1 MILNKRKLADMF
13 GVAEETIT
21 QWMKA
26 GMPVKVARKGSRGNE
41 YESADCIR
49 WYVSRESGGDGALD
63 LTQERARLAKAQAD
77 KTELEAAE
85 LRGDMARYEDISSH
99 WTRQTT
105 ACRLRMLVIPSK
117 VAPRVRSAS
126 TDMDAASI
134 IQSEICEALEELSG
148 DGVPERVK
156 QRRARSA
163 ARDAAARRPEGKRVG

>member
-1 MILNKRKLADMF
+1 VIVNKRQLASVF
-13 GVAEETIT
+13 GVSEETIT

-26 GMPVKVARKGSRGNE
+26 GMPVRTQRKGTRGNE
-41 YESADCIR
+41 YETADCIR
-49 WYVSRESGGDGALD
+49 WYVARDSGGDRALD

-85 LRGDMARYEDISSH
+85 LRGDLARYEDISSH
-99 WTRQTT
+99 WTRQST
-105 ACRLRMLVIPSK
+105 ACKSRLLVIPSK
-117 VAPRVRSAS
+117 VAPRVRAAA

-148 DGVPERVK
+148 DGVPERVN

-163 ARDAAARRPEGKRVG
+163 ARDAAAGRSQSK